1 MLPRLYDAVAST
13 KAYDNNGYGFFST
26 CSKCEVTE
34 ERNGAY
40 SLSMI
45 IAVNDPLADVAIVG
59 MFIKAKANQYDSPQ
73 LFEIN
78 EIVRDSS
85 NGTISINANHI
96 KFLGLQNT
104 VSNEGHFYNSK
115 WIQTPG
121 YIVNELLKDSIIENN
136 IFTFS
141 SDITEKKEFDLSK
154 ASSQKFGDI
163 FGNSEG
169 SLLDVFG
176 GEFHYNNFEIE
187 LLKSR
192 GSDNGKKIMFGY
204 NLSDYKQTMTNDT
217 DYTHCIGYATFDTA
231 DSDGGSITLAGNP
244 TIMTKNSIIFPK
256 VKLIDFT
263 EKLKNEVGSDFKV
276 RTDRSEDIDLMTE
289 LLTYYSNEYVIF
301 NGWSSPNVNI
311 VITYK
316 SEIDKLQDVKLCDT
330 VTVCLSIKK
339 QSENSQITKTQS
351 IKSKITKVVYDSIL
365 ERYTLIEVGNK
376 SLSLYDFL
384 SKTRR

>member
-1 MLPRLYDAVAST
+1 MLPRLYDAVADT
-13 KAYDNNGYGFFST
+13 TAYDNNGYGFFST

-40 SLSMI
+40 SLAMT
-45 IAVNDPLADVAIVG
+45 IAATDPLANTAITG
-59 MFIKAKANQYDSPQ
+59 MFIKAKANQYDTPQ

-78 EIVRDSS
+78 EIINNSS
-85 NGTISINANHI
+85 SGTIDINANHI

-104 VSNEGHFYNSK
+104 PSNEGNFYK
-115 WIQTPG
+115 QIWTQTPE
-121 YIVNELLKDSIIENN
+121 YIVNQLLKDSIIKNN
-136 IFTFS
+136 LFTFT
-141 SDITEKKEFDLSK
+141 SDITDIKSFDLSK
-154 ASSQKFGDI
+154 AASKKFGDI

-176 GEFHYNNFEIE
+176 GEFHYDNFKIE

-192 GSDNGKKIMFGY
+192 GTDSGKKIMYGY
-204 NLSDYKQTMTNDT
+204 NMSDYKQTMMNDN
-217 DYTHCIGYATFDTA
+217 DYTHCIGYASLETA
-231 DSDGGSITLAGNP
+231 NSDGGTITLAGNP
-244 TIMTKNSIIFPK
+244 TVVTKRPIVFPK

-263 EKLKNEVGSDFKV
+263 DKVKNEVGSDFKV
-276 RTDRSEDIDLMTE
+276 RTDVGDDIDLVTD
-289 LLTYYSNEYVIF
+289 LLLYFSNEYVIY
-301 NGWSSPNVNI
+301 NGWSAPSVNI

-316 SEIDKLQDVKLCDT
+316 PELDKLQDVKLCDT
-330 VTVCLSIKK
+330 ITVCFGR
-339 QSENSQITKTQS
+339 NSQS

-365 ERYTLIEVGNK
+365 ERYTLIEVGEK

>member
-1 MLPRLYDAVAST
+1 MMPRLYDAVADLA
-13 KAYDNNGYGFFST
+13 AYDNNGYGFFST

-40 SLSMI
+40 SLAMI
-45 IAVNDPLADVAIVG
+45 ISENDQLANTTMVG
-59 MFIKAKANQYDSPQ
+59 MFVKAKSNQYDKPQ

-78 EIVRDSS
+78 EIIKDSS
-85 NGTISINANHI
+85 SGMIAINANHI

-104 VSNEGHFYNSK
+104 VSNEGHYHNSK
-115 WIQTPG
+115 WKQAPE

-154 ASSQKFGDI
+154 AASQKFGDI

-176 GEFHYNNFEIE
+176 GEFHYDNFKIE

-192 GSDNGKKIMFGY
+192 GTDSGKKIMFGY
-204 NLSDYKQTMTNDT
+204 NLSDYKQTITNDN
-217 DYTHCIGYATFDTA
+217 DYTHCIGYAILDTA
-231 DSDGGSITLAGNP
+231 NSDGNPITLAGNP
-244 TIMTKNSIIFPK
+244 TVMTKHSIIFPK

-263 EKLKNEVGSDFKV
+263 EKVKNEVGSDFKV
-276 RTDRSEDIDLMTE
+276 RTDVGDDIELVKGLLM
-289 LLTYYSNEYVIF
+289 YYSNEYIIF

-316 SEIDKLQDVKLCDT
+316 PEIDKLQDVKLCDT
-330 VTVCLSIKK
+330 VTVCLNK
-339 QSENSQITKTQS
+339 KTQS

-365 ERYTLIEVGNK
+365 ERYTLIEVGEK
-376 SLSLYDFL
+376 ALSLYDFL